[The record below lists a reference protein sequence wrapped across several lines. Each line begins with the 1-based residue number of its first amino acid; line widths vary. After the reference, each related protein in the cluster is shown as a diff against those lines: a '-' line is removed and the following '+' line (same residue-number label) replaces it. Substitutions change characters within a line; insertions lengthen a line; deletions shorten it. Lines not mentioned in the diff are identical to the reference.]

1 MTIQPTN
8 SPGQVLQEA
17 AVRARNMAV
26 AAGMIAFLL
35 VKLFGERV
43 LAPRARALRAWC
55 LRHVAGLLVWAWR
68 WLAPR
73 WERLKAV
80 TARTR
85 VRMVRRTLEVLIRL
99 LTPVEEALLVVV
111 GRARQRSSEL
121 AERGAVSLAEVLRST
136 FNAIG
141 ALVRAGFSRPAVQG
155 LLSRLLELAAEA
167 QKPGPK
173 L

>member
-1 MTIQPTN
+1 MTIQPSN
-8 SPGQVLQEA
+8 SPGQVLHEA
-17 AVRARNMAV
+17 AARVRNMAV
-26 AAGMIAFLL
+26 AAVMIVFLL
-35 VKLFGERV
+35 AKLFIERV
-43 LAPRARALRAWC
+43 VAPRLRALSAWFM
-55 LRHVAGLLVWAWR
+55 RHLARLVVWIWR
-68 WLAPR
+68 WFEPR
-73 WERLKAV
+73 WDRLKTVAV
-80 TARTR
+80 QTR
-85 VRMVRRTLEVLIRL
+85 VRVVRRTLEVLIRL

-111 GRARQRSSEL
+111 GRARQRSNHL
-121 AERGAVSLAEVLRST
+121 AERGAVSLAEILRAT